1 MKTLLDLLPA
11 AAFFAAYYLGGIYA
25 ATIALVVALAVTVIG
40 FKLRDG
46 TWHKAHLVALVAS
59 AVLGGITLA
68 LHDPAFIKLKPSIV
82 YGVFAIALFGSHF
95 IGKQVLLQRLPQKML
110 VMPDFLWR
118 RVNIAWALFFVFCA
132 ALNYIVAHQ
141 FDEAT
146 WVKLKVFG
154 FSGLMIVFML
164 AHLPFVG
171 RYLVQEGEEH
181 KRPAANDDARLP

>member
-11 AAFFAAYYLGGIYA
+11 IAFFAAYYFGGIYT
-25 ATIALVVALAVTVIG
+25 ATVVLVVALAVTVIG
-40 FKLRDG
+40 YRLLEKR
-46 TWHKAHLVALVAS
+46 WHKAHIIALVAS

-82 YGVFAIALFGSHF
+82 YGVFALALLGSHF
-95 IGKQVLLQRLPQKML
+95 VGDKVLLQRLPQKML
-110 VMPDFLWR
+110 LMPDTLWK
-118 RVNIAWALFFVFCA
+118 RVNVAWAVFFLFCA
-132 ALNYIVAHQ
+132 VLNYVVAYQ

-154 FSGLMIVFML
+154 FSLLMIAFML

-171 RYLVQEGEEH
+171 RYVVQ
-181 KRPAANDDARLP
+181 PDDSK

>member
-11 AAFFAAYYLGGIYA
+11 IAFFAAYYLGGIYM
-25 ATIALVVALAVTVIG
+25 ATIAIVIALAVTVVG

-46 TWHKAHLVALVAS
+46 RWHKAHLIALVAS
-59 AVLGGITLA
+59 AVLGGITLT

-82 YGVFAIALFGSHF
+82 YGVFAIALLGSHF
-95 IGKQVLLQRLPQKML
+95 VGDKVLLQRLPQKML
-110 VMPDFLWR
+110 LMPDAVWK
-118 RVNIAWALFFVFCA
+118 RVNFAWALFFVFCA
-132 ALNYIVAHQ
+132 ALNYVVAHQ

-154 FSGLMIVFML
+154 FSLLMIGFML

-171 RYLVQEGEEH
+171 RYVVQ
-181 KRPAANDDARLP
+181 PDAAK